1 MYDAW
6 EQLEG
11 STITIILFILY
22 NNYALYHIKLYI
34 MSMAGTWVVFKIRS
48 IE

>member
-1 MYDAW
+1 MGTVRRQY
-6 EQLEG
+6 
-11 STITIILFILY
+11 
-22 NNYALYHIKLYI
+22 NYALYYLKLYI